1 MAAAGCRGKSLPEKR
16 GEEGGD
22 ISPPPPPFLQPSS
35 PLPPRPPRFCI
46 HPRPPF
52 SSIPPLT
59 PPVYLLSSQPTEQH
73 SSSPPYCEDEMIEVI
88 MGEERGDGRR
98 RRMASSL
105 SVSLSL
111 WHRTEAGGSSA
122 ADSERA
128 IMRRTESVLWTDNV
142 IGGLVV
148 NCATLRSGVAVSRR
162 NL

>member
-1 MAAAGCRGKSLPEKR
+1 
-16 GEEGGD
+16 
-22 ISPPPPPFLQPSS
+22 
-35 PLPPRPPRFCI
+35 
-46 HPRPPF
+46 
-52 SSIPPLT
+52 
-59 PPVYLLSSQPTEQH
+59 
-73 SSSPPYCEDEMIEVI
+73 MIEVI